1 MTLDQL
7 IVPLRD
13 DPASAAIFCD
23 FDGTL
28 SPIVADP
35 ATARP
40 LTGVR
45 KALGALVEPY
55 GLVAVVSGRPVDFLE
70 DVVPDG
76 VVVSGLYG
84 LESLRDG
91 VRTDLEGA
99 GVWREVVQHVA
110 TASRAGGPLGMLV
123 ESKGLSLTLH
133 YRANPELAD
142 EVKDWADAQAVR
154 SGLLVRPAR
163 MSVELHPPIECD
175 KGTAVRTLVDGLRAA
190 LYIGDD
196 AGDLPAFTAL
206 DALAI
211 EGAAVAKVAV
221 RSPEAPEAL
230 LDAADAV
237 VDGPSGALHL
247 LRALL
252 PDPASRG

>member
-7 IVPLRD
+7 VAPIRE
-13 DPASAAIFCD
+13 DPASAAILSD

-28 SPIVADP
+28 SPIVLDP

-45 KALGALVEPY
+45 AALAGLVEPY
-55 GLVAVVSGRPVDFLE
+55 AVVAVISGRPVDFLE
-70 DVVPDG
+70 DVVPEG

-84 LESLRDG
+84 LETLRDG
-91 VRTDLEGA
+91 VRSDLEGA

-110 TASRAGGPLGMLV
+110 TASRSSGPLGMLV

-133 YRANPELAD
+133 FRTNPELAD
-142 EVKDWADAQAVR
+142 EVHEWAEAQAAR

-175 KGTAVRTLVDGLRAA
+175 KGTAVASLTKGLRAA
-190 LYIGDD
+190 LFLGDD

-211 EGAAVAKVAV
+211 NGVAVAKVAV
-221 RSPEAPEAL
+221 RSPEAPPAL

-237 VDGPSGALHL
+237 VDGPQGALDL
-247 LRALL
+247 LRNLT
-252 PDPASRG
+252 PD